1 MMSEYEQQA
10 QQFLTDTGTLL
21 EIVYMYTGPYFDGDK
36 ESRDVYTFTLKN
48 AKGQYS
54 GKFGDSV
61 RDTAINAICKSR
73 GSFTREQAKM
83 AGIARKTDHET
94 NLAARKLKPVKPT
107 AYSILACL
115 TKYDPGSFADFCAD
129 YGYDTDSRKAEKTY
143 FAVQEEY
150 NGLRRMFTSEQ
161 LEAMQEIN

>member
-1 MMSEYEQQA
+1 MDEYEQQA

-21 EIVYMYTGPYFDGDK
+21 EIVYSYTEPYFDDDK
-36 ESRDVYTFTLKN
+36 KSRDVYRFTLKN

-54 GKFGDSV
+54 AKFGDSLQA
-61 RDTAINAICKSR
+61 TAINALCKSR
-73 GSFTREQAKM
+73 GSFTIEQAKM
-83 AGIARKTDHET
+83 TGIYSKD
-94 NLAARKLKPVKPT
+94 NSKVMLAVRKLKPVKPT

-115 TKYDPGSFADFCAD
+115 TKYDPGSYVDFCSEF
-129 YGYDTDSRKAEKTY
+129 GYDTGSSKAEKTY

-150 NGLRRMFTSEQ
+150 NGLRRMFTPEQ